1 MNAQVNHVVQG
12 FLLALLLP
20 AIGFILNKIT
30 SDGRSEMATPV
41 IDYVEV
47 NGHEVG
53 AGDSYKGKNL
63 FLQKCASCHQLFKE
77 STGPALTG
85 FEQRGPWSDRDK
97 LHQWIKN
104 PSLFMKN
111 DLYTKKLKEK
121 YGSMMNAFPDIRKE
135 DVNAIAEYIVGNR
148 AN

>member
-30 SDGRSEMATPV
+30 PARPNEMATPV

-47 NGHEVG
+47 NKHDDF

-85 FEQRGPWSDRDK
+85 FNQRGPWADRDK
-97 LHQWIKN
+97 LHQWVKN

-111 DLYTKKLKEK
+111 DLYTKNLKEK
-121 YGSMMNAFPDIRKE
+121 YGSMMTAFPDISKE
-135 DVNAIAEYIVGNR
+135 DVNAIAEYIVKNS
-148 AN
+148 NN

>member
-1 MNAQVNHVVQG
+1 MNAQANHVVQG

-30 SDGRSEMATPV
+30 DTGTSEKATPV
-41 IDYVEV
+41 VDYVRV
-47 NGHEVG
+47 NNDNDVSG
-53 AGDSYKGKNL
+53 ASYKGKNL

-77 STGPALTG
+77 STGPALMG
-85 FEQRGPWSDRDK
+85 FHQRGPWADREK
-97 LHQWIKN
+97 LYQWVKN

-111 DLYTKKLKEK
+111 DLYTKKLKDK
-121 YGSMMNAFPDIRKE
+121 YGTMMTAFPDISKE
-135 DVNAIAEYIVGNR
+135 DLSAIAEYIVQNS